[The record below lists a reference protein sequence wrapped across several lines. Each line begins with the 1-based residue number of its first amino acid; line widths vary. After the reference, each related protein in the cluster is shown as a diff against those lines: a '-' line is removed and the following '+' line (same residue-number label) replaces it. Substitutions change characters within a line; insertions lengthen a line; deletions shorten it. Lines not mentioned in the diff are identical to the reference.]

1 MTSFRL
7 GGVLALAIAAASCS
21 GAAPGSETPGTGRGG
36 GRGDAAVPV
45 SVAAVR
51 EAAIPLDVVTV
62 GTAEAESTVDVR
74 PQVSGQL
81 MSVHFT
87 EGRDVERGQLMFTL
101 DPRPFELALKQAQ
114 ATLDRNTAQAK
125 NFEATRARQEDLLK
139 RGLISQADYDTAAT
153 SVASV
158 NATLEGDRTTVET
171 AKLNLQY
178 TKITSPVSGRAGA
191 LQVHRGALI
200 RTQDTAPLV
209 TINQL
214 APIRV
219 SFTVPG
225 QYLPQVRAG
234 QTSSGL
240 LVTARPQGAEPGA
253 AEAIGRLSFV
263 DNEIDTATGTIRLK
277 ATFPNQS
284 RHLWPGQILEVSLR
298 LSVDPRAVAVP
309 TAAVQN
315 GQQGQFVFVVGS
327 DNTVAVRP
335 VTIART
341 RGDISVVAKGLQP
354 GENVVTDG
362 QLRLLPGS
370 KISVKPSATSPATP
384 K

>member
-21 GAAPGSETPGTGRGG
+21 GAAPGSETPGTGRGA

-45 SVAAVR
+45 AVAAVR
-51 EAAIPLDVVTV
+51 EAAVPLDVVTV

-74 PQVSGQL
+74 PQITGQL
-81 MSVHFT
+81 IGVHFT
-87 EGRDVERGQLMFTL
+87 EGRDVERGQLMFTI
-101 DPRPFELALKQAQ
+101 DPRPFELALRQAQ
-114 ATLDRNTAQAK
+114 ASLDRNTAQAK
-125 NFEATRARQEDLLK
+125 NLEATRTRQEDLLK

-158 NATLEGDRTTVET
+158 NATLEGDRTSVET

-178 TKITSPVSGRAGA
+178 TKIAAPVSGRAGA
-191 LQVHRGALI
+191 LQVHQGALL
-200 RTQDTAPLV
+200 RTQDTSPLV

-219 SFTVPG
+219 SFAVPG
-225 QYLPQVRAG
+225 QYLSQVRAG
-234 QTSSGL
+234 QSLSEL
-240 LVTARPQGAEPGA
+240 LVTAHPQGADPGA
-253 AEAIGRLSFV
+253 GEAIGRLSFV
-263 DNEIDTATGTIRLK
+263 DNAIDTATGTIRLK

-284 RHLWPGQILEVSLR
+284 RQLWPGQILEVSLR
-298 LSVDPRAVAVP
+298 LSVDARAVAVP

-315 GQQGQFVFVVGS
+315 GQQGQFVFVVGA

-341 RGDISVVAKGLQP
+341 RGDLAVVAKGLQP

-370 KISVKPSATSPATP
+370 KISVKPQTPGPAGP

>member
-1 MTSFRL
+1 MKQFPLSGL
-7 GGVLALAIAAASCS
+7 LALAIAAAACS
-21 GAAPGSETPGTGRGG
+21 STPAGSEQPAAGRGG
-36 GRGDAAVPV
+36 GRGDAPIPVAVAP
-45 SVAAVR
+45 VR
-51 EAAIPLDVVTV
+51 ETAVPLDVVTV
-62 GTAEAESTVDVR
+62 GTAEAELTVDVR

-81 MSVHFT
+81 IGVHFT
-87 EGRDVERGQLMFTL
+87 EGRDVERGQLLFTI

-114 ATLDRNTAQAK
+114 ATLDRNSAQAR
-125 NFEATRARQEDLLK
+125 NLEATRARQEDLLK
-139 RGLISQADYDTAAT
+139 RGLISQADYDTAST

-158 NATLEGDRTTVET
+158 NATLEGDRTSVET

-178 TKITSPVSGRAGA
+178 TRITAPISGRVGS
-191 LQVHRGALI
+191 LQVHQGALV

-219 SFTVPG
+219 SFAVPG
-225 QYLPQVRAG
+225 QYLSQVRAG
-234 QTSSGL
+234 QAASQL
-240 LVTARPQGAEPGA
+240 LVTAHPQGADPETG
-253 AEAIGRLSFV
+253 EAVGRLSFV
-263 DNEIDTATGTIRLK
+263 DNAIDTATGTLRLK

-284 RHLWPGQILEVSLR
+284 RQLWPGQILEVSLR
-298 LSVDPRAVAVP
+298 LAVDARAIAVP
-309 TAAVQN
+309 TTAVQN
-315 GQQGQFVFVVGS
+315 GQQGQFVFVVGA

-341 RGDISVVAKGLQP
+341 RGDIAVVSKGLQP
-354 GENVVTDG
+354 GETVVTDG

-370 KISVKPSATSPATP
+370 TISVKPPTGGAGP

>member
-1 MTSFRL
+1 MTLFRL
-7 GGVLALAIAAASCS
+7 GGVLALAIAAVSCS
-21 GAAPGSETPGTGRGG
+21 GAAPGSETPGTGRGA

-45 SVAAVR
+45 AVAAVR
-51 EAAIPLDVVTV
+51 EAAVPLDVVTV
-62 GTAEAESTVDVR
+62 GTAEAENTVDVR

-81 MSVHFT
+81 MGVHFT
-87 EGRDVERGQLMFTL
+87 EGRDVERGQLMFTI
-101 DPRPFELALKQAQ
+101 DSRPFELALRQAQ
-114 ATLDRNTAQAK
+114 ATLERNTAQAK
-125 NFEATRARQEDLLK
+125 NLEATRTRQEDLLK

-158 NATLEGDRTTVET
+158 NATLEGDRTSVET

-178 TKITSPVSGRAGA
+178 TKITAPVSGRAGA
-191 LQVHRGALI
+191 LQVHQGALI

-219 SFTVPG
+219 SFALPG
-225 QYLPQVRAG
+225 QYLTQVRAG
-234 QTSSGL
+234 QSGSQL
-240 LVTARPQGAEPGA
+240 LVTAHPQGADPGA
-253 AEAIGRLSFV
+253 AQAIGRLSFV
-263 DNEIDTATGTIRLK
+263 DNAIDTATGTIRLK

-284 RHLWPGQILEVSLR
+284 RQLWPGQILEVSLR
-298 LSVDPRAVAVP
+298 LGVDARAIAVP

-315 GQQGQFVFVVGS
+315 GQQGQFVFVVGA

-335 VTIART
+335 VTVTRT
-341 RGDISVVAKGLQP
+341 RGDIAVVAKGLQP

-370 KISVKPSATSPATP
+370 KISVKPPATGSAGP

>member
-1 MTSFRL
+1 MTAFQL
-7 GGVLALAIAAASCS
+7 GGVLVLAIAVASCS
-21 GAAPGSETPGTGRGG
+21 GAAPGSETPGAGRGA

-45 SVAAVR
+45 SVAPVR
-51 EAAIPLDVVTV
+51 EAAVPLDVVTV

-81 MSVHFT
+81 LGVHFT
-87 EGRDVERGQLMFTL
+87 EGRDVERGQLMFTI
-101 DPRPFELALKQAQ
+101 DPRPFELALKQAE
-114 ATLDRNTAQAK
+114 ATLDRNSAQAK

-158 NATLEGDRTTVET
+158 KATLEGDRTSVET
-171 AKLNLQY
+171 AQLNLQY
-178 TKITSPVSGRAGA
+178 TKIMAPVSGRAGA
-191 LQVHRGALI
+191 LQVHQGALI

-219 SFTVPG
+219 SFAVPG
-225 QYLPQVRAG
+225 QYLSQVRAG
-234 QTSSGL
+234 QSLSDL
-240 LVTARPQGAEPGA
+240 LVTAHPQGADPGA
-253 AEAIGRLSFV
+253 AEAVGKLSFV
-263 DNEIDTATGTIRLK
+263 DNAIDTATGTIRLK

-315 GQQGQFVFVVGS
+315 GQQGQFVFVVGADS
-327 DNTVAVRP
+327 TVAVRP

-341 RGDISVVAKGLQP
+341 RGDLSVVAKGLQP

-370 KISVKPSATSPATP
+370 KISVKPPTSGSAGP

>member
-1 MTSFRL
+1 
-7 GGVLALAIAAASCS
+7 
-21 GAAPGSETPGTGRGG
+21 
-36 GRGDAAVPV
+36 V
-45 SVAAVR
+45 SVAPVR
-51 EAAIPLDVVTV
+51 EAAVPLDVITV

-81 MSVHFT
+81 VGVHFI
-87 EGRDVERGQLMFTL
+87 EGRDVERGDLLFTI

-114 ATLDRNTAQAK
+114 ATLERNAAQAK
-125 NFEATRARQEDLLK
+125 NLETIRARQEDLLK
-139 RGLISQADYDTAAT
+139 RGLLSQADYDTAAT

-158 NATLEGDRTTVET
+158 NATLEGDRTSVET

-178 TKITSPVSGRAGA
+178 TKITAPVSGRAGA
-191 LQVHRGALI
+191 LQVHQGALV

-219 SFTVPG
+219 SFAVPG

-234 QTSSGL
+234 QAASSL
-240 LVTARPQGAEPGA
+240 LVTAHPQGTDPDLGQ
-253 AEAIGRLSFV
+253 AIGRLSFI
-263 DNEIDTATGTIRLK
+263 DNAIDTATGTIRLK
-277 ATFPNQS
+277 ATFPNQA
-284 RHLWPGQILEVSLR
+284 RTLWPGQILEVSLR

-315 GQQGQFVFVVGS
+315 GQQGQFVFVVGA

-335 VTIART
+335 VTISRT
-341 RGDISVVAKGLQP
+341 RGDIAVVTKGLQP

-362 QLRLLPGS
+362 QLRLQPGS
-370 KISVKPSATSPATP
+370 TISVKPPTGAAGP

>member
-1 MTSFRL
+1 MTVFRL

-21 GAAPGSETPGTGRGG
+21 GAAPGSETPGTGRGA

-45 SVAAVR
+45 AVAAVR
-51 EAAIPLDVVTV
+51 EAAVPLDVVTV

-74 PQVSGQL
+74 PQISGQL
-81 MSVHFT
+81 IGVHFT
-87 EGRDVERGQLMFTL
+87 EGRDVERGQLMFTI
-101 DPRPFELALKQAQ
+101 DPRPFELALRQAQ

-125 NFEATRARQEDLLK
+125 NLEATRTRQEDLLK

-158 NATLEGDRTTVET
+158 NATLEGDRTSVET

-178 TKITSPVSGRAGA
+178 TKIAAPVSGRAGA
-191 LQVHRGALI
+191 LLVHQGALL
-200 RTQDTAPLV
+200 RTQDTSPLV

-219 SFTVPG
+219 SFAVPG
-225 QYLPQVRAG
+225 QYLSQVRAG
-234 QTSSGL
+234 QSLSEL
-240 LVTARPQGAEPGA
+240 LVTAHPQGADPGA

-263 DNEIDTATGTIRLK
+263 DNAIDTATGTIRLK

-284 RHLWPGQILEVSLR
+284 RQLWPGQILEVSLR
-298 LSVDPRAVAVP
+298 LSVDARAVAVP

-315 GQQGQFVFVVGS
+315 GQQGQFVFVVGA

-341 RGDISVVAKGLQP
+341 RGDLAIVANGLQP

-370 KISVKPSATSPATP
+370 KISVKPQTPGPAGP

>member
-1 MTSFRL
+1 
-7 GGVLALAIAAASCS
+7 
-21 GAAPGSETPGTGRGG
+21 
-36 GRGDAAVPV
+36 V

-191 LQVHRGALI
+191 LQVHQGALV

-234 QTSSGL
+234 QTSTGL

-309 TAAVQN
+309 SAAVQN

-341 RGDISVVAKGLQP
+341 RGDVSVVAKGLQP

>member
-1 MTSFRL
+1 MTHYRL
-7 GGVLALAIAAASCS
+7 GGVLALAIAATSCS
-21 GAAPGSETPGTGRGG
+21 GAAPGSETPGAGRGA
-36 GRGDAAVPV
+36 GRGDAPVPV
-45 SVAAVR
+45 SVAPVR
-51 EAAIPLDVVTV
+51 EAAVPLDVVTV

-74 PQVSGQL
+74 PQISGQL
-81 MSVHFT
+81 IGVHFT
-87 EGRDVERGQLMFTL
+87 EGRDVERGDLLFTI

-114 ATLDRNTAQAK
+114 ATLERNSAQAK
-125 NFEATRARQEDLLK
+125 NLEATRARQQDLLK

-158 NATLEGDRTTVET
+158 NATLEGDRTSVET

-178 TKITSPVSGRAGA
+178 TRIAAPVSGRAGA
-191 LQVHRGALI
+191 LQVHQGALI

-219 SFTVPG
+219 SFAVPG

-234 QTSSGL
+234 QSKSTL
-240 LVTARPQGAEPGA
+240 LVTAHPQGTDPGA
-253 AEAIGRLSFV
+253 GEAIGKLSFV
-263 DNEIDTATGTIRLK
+263 DNAIDTATGTIRLK

-284 RHLWPGQILEVSLR
+284 RQLWPGQILEVSLR

-315 GQQGQFVFVVGS
+315 GQQGQFVFVVAA

-341 RGDISVVAKGLQP
+341 RGDISVVTKGLQP

-370 KISVKPSATSPATP
+370 QISVKPPTGAAGP

>member
-1 MTSFRL
+1 MASYRRS
-7 GGVLALAIAAASCS
+7 GVLALAIAAASCS
-21 GAAPGSETPGTGRGG
+21 GAAPATETPGAGRGG

-45 SVAAVR
+45 AVAPVR
-51 EAAIPLDVVTV
+51 EAAVPLDVVTI

-81 MSVHFT
+81 IGVHFT
-87 EGRDVERGQLMFTL
+87 EGRDVARGDLLFTI

-114 ATLDRNTAQAK
+114 ATLERNSAQAK
-125 NFEATRARQEDLLK
+125 NLEATRARQEDLLK

-178 TKITSPVSGRAGA
+178 TKIVAPVSGRTGS
-191 LQVHRGALI
+191 LQVHQGALI

-219 SFTVPG
+219 GFSVPG

-234 QTSSGL
+234 QASSSL
-240 LVTARPQGAEPGA
+240 LVTAHPQGTEPGA
-253 AEAIGRLSFV
+253 GESIGKLSFV
-263 DNEIDTATGTIRLK
+263 DNAIDTATGTIKLK

-284 RHLWPGQILEVSLR
+284 RQLWPGQILEVSLR

-309 TAAVQN
+309 SAAVQN
-315 GQQGQFVFVVGS
+315 GQQGQFVFVVGA

-370 KISVKPSATSPATP
+370 KISVKQ

>member
-1 MTSFRL
+1 MTCYRL

-21 GAAPGSETPGTGRGG
+21 GAAPGSETPGAGRGA

-45 SVAAVR
+45 SVAPVR
-51 EAAIPLDVVTV
+51 EAAVPLDVVTV

-81 MSVHFT
+81 IGVHFT
-87 EGRDVERGQLMFTL
+87 EGRDVDRGDLLFTI

-114 ATLDRNTAQAK
+114 ATLDRNSAQAK
-125 NFEATRARQEDLLK
+125 NLEATRARQEDLLK

-158 NATLEGDRTTVET
+158 NATLEGDRTSVET

-178 TKITSPVSGRAGA
+178 TRIAAPVSGRAGA
-191 LQVHRGALI
+191 LQVHQGALI

-219 SFTVPG
+219 GFAVPG
-225 QYLPQVRAG
+225 QYLPQVRSG
-234 QTSSGL
+234 QSAAPL
-240 LVTARPQGAEPGA
+240 LVTAHPQGADPEAG
-253 AEAIGRLSFV
+253 EAIGKLSFV
-263 DNEIDTATGTIRLK
+263 DNAIDTATGTIRLK

-284 RHLWPGQILEVSLR
+284 RQLWPGQILEVSLR
-298 LSVDPRAVAVP
+298 LGVDTRAVAVP

-315 GQQGQFVFVVGS
+315 GQQGQFVFVVGA

-341 RGDISVVAKGLQP
+341 RGDVSVVAKGLQP

-370 KISVKPSATSPATP
+370 KISVKPLTGATGP

>member
-1 MTSFRL
+1 MTLLRL
-7 GGVLALAIAAASCS
+7 GGVLTLAVAAASCS
-21 GAAPGSETPGTGRGG
+21 GTAPGSETPGTGRSG

-45 SVAAVR
+45 SVAPVR
-51 EAAIPLDVVTV
+51 EAAVPLDVVTV

-81 MSVHFT
+81 MGVHFT
-87 EGRDVERGQLMFTL
+87 EGRDVERGQLLFTI
-101 DPRPFELALKQAQ
+101 DPRPFDLALRQAQ
-114 ATLDRNTAQAK
+114 ATLERNSAQAK
-125 NFEATRARQEDLLK
+125 NLEATRTRQEDLLK

-158 NATLEGDRTTVET
+158 NATLEGDRTSVET

-178 TKITSPVSGRAGA
+178 TKITAPVSGRAGA
-191 LQVHRGALI
+191 LQVHQGALI
-200 RTQDTAPLV
+200 RTQDTSPLV

-219 SFTVPG
+219 SFAVPG
-225 QYLPQVRAG
+225 QYLSQVRAG
-234 QTSSGL
+234 QSVSEQ
-240 LVTARPQGAEPGA
+240 LVTAHPQGADPGA
-253 AEAIGRLSFV
+253 AEAVGRLSFV
-263 DNEIDTATGTIRLK
+263 DNAIDTATGTIRLK

-284 RHLWPGQILEVSLR
+284 RQLWPGQILEVSLR
-298 LSVDPRAVAVP
+298 LAVDARAVAVP

-315 GQQGQFVFVVGS
+315 GQQGQFVFVVGA

-341 RGDISVVAKGLQP
+341 RGDIAVVAKGLQP

-370 KISVKPSATSPATP
+370 KISVKPQTPGPAGP

>member
-1 MTSFRL
+1 MTISRL
-7 GGVLALAIAAASCS
+7 GGILALAIAAASCS
-21 GAAPGSETPGTGRGG
+21 GAAPGSETPGTGRGA

-45 SVAAVR
+45 SVAQVR

-62 GTAEAESTVDVR
+62 GTAEAENTVDVR

-81 MSVHFT
+81 IGVHFI
-87 EGRDVERGQLMFTL
+87 EGRDVERGELMFTI

-114 ATLDRNTAQAK
+114 ATLERNTAQAK
-125 NFEATRARQEDLLK
+125 NLEATRARQEDLLK

-158 NATLEGDRTTVET
+158 NATLEGDRTSVET

-178 TKITSPVSGRAGA
+178 TKITAPVSGRAGA
-191 LQVHRGALI
+191 LQVHQGALL

-219 SFTVPG
+219 SFAVPG

-234 QTSSGL
+234 QASAPL
-240 LVTARPQGAEPGA
+240 LVTAHPQGADS
-253 AEAIGRLSFV
+253 EAGEAVGRLTFV
-263 DNEIDTATGTIRLK
+263 DNAIDTSTGTIRLK
-277 ATFPNQS
+277 ATFANQS
-284 RHLWPGQILEVSLR
+284 RQLWPGQILEVSLR
-298 LSVDPRAVAVP
+298 LGVDARAIAVP

-315 GQQGQFVFVVGS
+315 GQQGQFVFVVAA
-327 DNTVAVRP
+327 DKTVSVRP
-335 VTIART
+335 VSVSRT
-341 RGDISVVAKGLQP
+341 RGDIAVVTTGVKP
-354 GENVVTDG
+354 GEEVVTDG

-370 KISVKPSATSPATP
+370 KISVKPPATGTAGP

>member
-21 GAAPGSETPGTGRGG
+21 AAPGSETPGTGRGA

-45 SVAAVR
+45 AVAAVR
-51 EAAIPLDVVTV
+51 EAAVPLDVVTV

-74 PQVSGQL
+74 PQITGQL
-81 MSVHFT
+81 IGVHFT
-87 EGRDVERGQLMFTL
+87 EGRDVERGQLMFTI
-101 DPRPFELALKQAQ
+101 DPRPFELALRQAQ
-114 ATLDRNTAQAK
+114 ASLDRNTAQAK
-125 NFEATRARQEDLLK
+125 NLEATRTRQEDLLK

-158 NATLEGDRTTVET
+158 NATLEGDRTSVET

-178 TKITSPVSGRAGA
+178 TKIAAPVSGRAGA
-191 LQVHRGALI
+191 LQVHQGALL
-200 RTQDTAPLV
+200 RTQDTSPLV

-219 SFTVPG
+219 SFAVPG
-225 QYLPQVRAG
+225 QYLSQVRAG
-234 QTSSGL
+234 QSLSEL
-240 LVTARPQGAEPGA
+240 LVTAHPQGADPGA
-253 AEAIGRLSFV
+253 GEAVGRLSFV
-263 DNEIDTATGTIRLK
+263 DNAIDTATGTIRLK

-284 RHLWPGQILEVSLR
+284 RQLWPGQILEVSLR
-298 LSVDPRAVAVP
+298 LSVDARAVAVP

-315 GQQGQFVFVVGS
+315 GQQGQFVFVVGA

-341 RGDISVVAKGLQP
+341 RGDLAVVAKGLQP

-370 KISVKPSATSPATP
+370 KISVKPQTPGPAGP

>member
-1 MTSFRL
+1 MTPFRL

-21 GAAPGSETPGTGRGG
+21 GAAPGNETPGTGRGA

-45 SVAAVR
+45 SVAPVR
-51 EAAIPLDVVTV
+51 EAAVPLDVVTV
-62 GTAEAESTVDVR
+62 GTAEAENTVDVR
-74 PQVSGQL
+74 PQVTGQL
-81 MSVHFT
+81 VGVHFV
-87 EGRDVERGQLMFTL
+87 EGRDVERGQLMFTI
-101 DPRPFELALKQAQ
+101 DPRPFELALKQAE
-114 ATLDRNTAQAK
+114 ATLERNTAQAK
-125 NFEATRARQEDLLK
+125 NFEATRARQQDLLK

-178 TKITSPVSGRAGA
+178 TKITAPVTGRAGA
-191 LQVHRGALI
+191 LQVHQGALI

-219 SFTVPG
+219 SFAVPG

-234 QTSSGL
+234 QAASEL
-240 LVTARPQGAEPGA
+240 LVTAHPQGADPGA
-253 AEAIGRLSFV
+253 AEAIGKLSFV
-263 DNEIDTATGTIRLK
+263 DNAIDTATGTIRLK

-284 RHLWPGQILEVSLR
+284 RQLWPGQILEVSLR
-298 LSVDPRAVAVP
+298 LSVDARAVAVP

-315 GQQGQFVFVVGS
+315 GQQGQFVFVVGADS
-327 DNTVAVRP
+327 TVAVRP
-335 VTIART
+335 VTISRT
-341 RGDISVVAKGLQP
+341 RGDLAVVAKGLQP

-370 KISVKPSATSPATP
+370 KISVKPPTTGSAGP

>member
-21 GAAPGSETPGTGRGG
+21 GAAPGGETPGSGRGA

-45 SVAAVR
+45 SVAPVR
-51 EAAIPLDVVTV
+51 EAAVPLDVVTV

-81 MSVHFT
+81 IGVHFT
-87 EGRDVERGQLMFTL
+87 EGRDVERGQLMFTI
-101 DPRPFELALKQAQ
+101 DPRPFELALRQAQ
-114 ATLDRNTAQAK
+114 ATLERNTAQAK

-178 TKITSPVSGRAGA
+178 TKITAPVSGRAGA
-191 LQVHRGALI
+191 LQVHQGALL

-219 SFTVPG
+219 TFAVPG
-225 QYLPQVRAG
+225 QYLSQVRAG
-234 QTSSGL
+234 QSLSEL
-240 LVTARPQGAEPGA
+240 LVTAHPQGADPGA
-253 AEAIGRLSFV
+253 GEAIGRLSFV
-263 DNEIDTATGTIRLK
+263 DNAIDTATGTIRLK
-277 ATFPNQS
+277 ATFPNQA
-284 RHLWPGQILEVSLR
+284 RQLWPGQILEVSSR

-315 GQQGQFVFVVGS
+315 GQQGQFVFVVGA
-327 DNTVAVRP
+327 DNTVSVRP

-341 RGDISVVAKGLQP
+341 RGDLAVVAKGLQA

-370 KISVKPSATSPATP
+370 KISVKPQTTGPAGP

>member
-1 MTSFRL
+1 
-7 GGVLALAIAAASCS
+7 V
-21 GAAPGSETPGTGRGG
+21 AP
-36 GRGDAAVPV
+36 
-45 SVAAVR
+45 VR
-51 EAAIPLDVVTV
+51 EAAVPLDVVTV

-74 PQVSGQL
+74 PQISGQL
-81 MSVHFT
+81 IGVHFT
-87 EGRDVERGQLMFTL
+87 EGRDVDRGDLLFTI

-114 ATLDRNTAQAK
+114 ATLERNSAQAK
-125 NFEATRARQEDLLK
+125 NLEATRARQEDLLK

-158 NATLEGDRTTVET
+158 NATLEGDRTSVET

-178 TKITSPVSGRAGA
+178 TRIAAPVSGRAGA
-191 LQVHRGALI
+191 MQVHQGALI

-219 SFTVPG
+219 GFAVPG
-225 QYLPQVRAG
+225 QYLPQVRRG
-234 QTSSGL
+234 QSAAPL
-240 LVTARPQGAEPGA
+240 LVTAHPQGADPETG
-253 AEAIGRLSFV
+253 EAIGKLSFV
-263 DNEIDTATGTIRLK
+263 DNAIDTATGTIRLK

-284 RHLWPGQILEVSLR
+284 RQLWPGQILEVSLR
-298 LSVDPRAVAVP
+298 LGVDTRAVAVP

-315 GQQGQFVFVVGS
+315 GQQGQFVFVVGA

-341 RGDISVVAKGLQP
+341 RGDVSVVAKGLQP

-370 KISVKPSATSPATP
+370 KISVKPPTGAAGP